1 MNYSDFTPEQMINH
15 IAKIGAQAGILAY
28 KEQEKITAKEIKNR
42 KLRNTRLLLGKYRM
56 ISEHIDN
63 ATFKK
68 SQIEDAQVIDWVNE
82 MYDPNNKADQIV
94 ESIMNSA
101 VKTKIILQHINKM
114 IDIYRFVCEKD
125 GATKMLRRY
134 DAFYGRYIADKRM
147 KFETLAEKW
156 NVDVRTIQN
165 DIKEAVNDFSSL
177 LFGVD
182 WINGID
188 QL

>member
-1 MNYSDFTPEQMINH
+1 MNYSDFTPEQLIKH
-15 IAKIGAQAGILAY
+15 AAKIGAQAGIFAY

-56 ISEHIDN
+56 LSEHIDN

-68 SQIEDAQVIDWVNE
+68 SQIEDAQAIDWLNE

-94 ESIMNSA
+94 DSIMNSA
-101 VKTKIILQHINKM
+101 LKTKIIVQHIDKM
-114 IDIYRFVCEKD
+114 IDIYRIVCERD
-125 GATKMLRRY
+125 GAVKMQRRY
-134 DAFYGRYIADKRM
+134 DAFYGRYIAEKRLRY
-147 KFETLAEKW
+147 ETLAEKW

-182 WINGID
+182 WINKVE
-188 QL
+188 